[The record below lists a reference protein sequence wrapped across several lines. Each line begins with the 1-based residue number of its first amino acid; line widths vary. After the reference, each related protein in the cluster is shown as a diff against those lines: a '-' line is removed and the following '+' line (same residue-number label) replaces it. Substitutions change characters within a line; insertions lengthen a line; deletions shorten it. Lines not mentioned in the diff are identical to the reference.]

1 MEACV
6 QILNKYGRLFT
17 KERQAPS
24 GHADAFTLTC
34 MFVYCGSEE
43 YYGFVSCCCTKN
55 RTSPKLKT
63 FFHWYVT
70 VCFLLVSF
78 SATYGSRNVNRS
90 GKNNRHD
97 SSWRARVFEQRHR
110 STEKLFISLKG
121 KRFQYYK
128 IKMYFF

>member
-1 MEACV
+1 MGFRWFRRGGLQVPRSAVPHFSVTLCLLWKRG
-6 QILNKYGRLFT
+6 ILRL
-17 KERQAPS
+17 RI
-24 GHADAFTLTC
+24 
-34 MFVYCGSEE
+34 
-43 YYGFVSCCCTKN
+43 VSCCCTKN

-63 FFHWYVT
+63 FFPWFVT

-97 SSWRARVFEQRHR
+97 SSWRARVFEQRNR

-121 KRFQYYK
+121 KHFQYCK